1 MPVTVF
7 LMPKPSRIPASW
19 AARLG
24 AALLL
29 GLLPACKSTPTAD
42 KSASNLGPGSPMVV
56 GGIELNM
63 LFDWNGADVKGPLSI
78 RINRKEQKARI
89 FKGDQEVG
97 WSYVATGVPGHRTP
111 AGRFRVLEK
120 KEDKDSNIW
129 GRVLDASGQVVTS
142 DARSGRD
149 KIPPGGSFVGSRM
162 PYWMRLTDTGIGMHK
177 GPIPH
182 PGSPASHGCIR
193 LPSGMAEIL
202 FSEVSIGTPVTIE

>member
-1 MPVTVF
+1 MPHSF
-7 LMPKPSRIPASW
+7 
-19 AARLG
+19 RLTS
-24 AALLL
+24 LL
-29 GLLPACKSTPTAD
+29 GVAILTCLLPGCQSTPTAAP
-42 KSASNLGPGSPMVV
+42 SPAPAGVGNPMVV

-78 RINRKEQKARI
+78 RINRGEQKARI
-89 FKGDQEVG
+89 FKGDREVG
-97 WSYVATGVPGHRTP
+97 WSFVATGVKGHRTP

-129 GRVLDASGQVVTS
+129 GRVLDAGGQVVIS
-142 DARSGRD
+142 DARQGRD
-149 KIPPGGSFVGSRM
+149 KIPAGGSFVGSRM

-177 GPIPH
+177 GPIPN